1 MQERSQLRTDKSG
14 RSPGAIGWAEMGL
27 LPDNVIRAGIRR
39 LNRQRLQDIH
49 ADDPE
54 QSCQDLAKFV
64 EKMNIAE
71 IAPLPELA
79 NEQHYEVPAGF
90 FGLVMGDHRKYSSCY
105 WTAETE
111 TLVQAEAEAL
121 RRTCHHAGIA
131 DGMQV
136 LDLGCGWGSLSLWI
150 AASYPDCQV
159 VSVSNSNSQREY
171 ITTQA
176 RLRGLTNITVLTCD
190 MNDFDTELRF
200 DRIVSVEMF
209 EHMRNYQELYL
220 RISTWL
226 QPGGKF
232 FKHIF
237 CHRTCAYE
245 FVDQGPGDW
254 MSRHFFSGGIMPSND
269 LPLRF
274 QRDLQLV
281 DQWRWNG
288 RHYEKTSNAW
298 LQNMDANKQE
308 VMKIM
313 ASTYGSENA
322 AKWFMRWRIFF
333 MACAELFA
341 HKEGCEWY
349 VGHYLFERRA
359 DSTVAVNG

>member
-54 QSCQDLAKFV
+54 QSCQDLVKFV
-64 EKMNIAE
+64 EKMNTAE

-121 RRTCHHAGIA
+121 RRSCHHAGIA

-171 ITTQA
+171 ITKQA
-176 RLRGLTNITVLTCD
+176 GLRGLTNIEVLTCD

-200 DRIVSVEMF
+200 EI
-209 EHMRNYQELYL
+209 
-220 RISTWL
+220 
-226 QPGGKF
+226 
-232 FKHIF
+232 
-237 CHRTCAYE
+237 
-245 FVDQGPGDW
+245 
-254 MSRHFFSGGIMPSND
+254 
-269 LPLRF
+269 
-274 QRDLQLV
+274 
-281 DQWRWNG
+281 G
-288 RHYEKTSNAW
+288 R
-298 LQNMDANKQE
+298 
-308 VMKIM
+308 
-313 ASTYGSENA
+313 
-322 AKWFMRWRIFF
+322 
-333 MACAELFA
+333 A
-341 HKEGCEWY
+341 H
-349 VGHYLFERRA
+349 V
-359 DSTVAVNG
+359 